1 MLDDWKINWEWRDLP
16 PEVWDFI
23 KAHKF
28 FGMIIPK
35 EYGGLGFSPYA
46 HSEVVRKI
54 SSRSLAAAVTV
65 MVPNSLGPGELLM
78 RFGTKEQQQR
88 WLPRLADGRDIPCFG
103 LTSPEAGSDA
113 ASMIDSGII
122 CKGNFEGR
130 EVLGLRLNW
139 HKRYITLGP
148 VATLLGLA
156 FKAYDPDHLVGQQEE
171 LGITVALI
179 PTHLPGVEIGHRHL
193 PAMQVFQNGPNWGRD
208 VFIPMDYIIGGQERL
223 GQGWKMLMT
232 ALAAGRGISLPSLSA
247 AGAAYAA
254 RTTGAYAR
262 IREQFNIPIGKFE
275 GIEEPLARIAGTAY
289 LLDAAR
295 RLTCAALNQG
305 HHPAVISGI
314 MKLQATERMRIAID
328 DAMDI
333 HGGKAV
339 IDGPQNYMG
348 NLYRSVPV
356 GITVEGAN
364 ILTRNL
370 IVFGQGAIR
379 AHPYL
384 LRGDERARRRR
395 TAPRGSTPST
405 RRSGNMSATASP
417 RCSGPGAAA
426 GAAACSSPAP
436 DAGEATGFYRQLSRY
451 SSAFALCADMALLT
465 LGGALKRKEMLS
477 ARFGDILSELY
488 LLSAALKRWQDEGR
502 QAADF
507 AALEWC
513 MASGFRTIENRFAE
527 ILANLPNR
535 FVAVI
540 LKFLI
545 QPFGARVLGPSD
557 RVVHQC
563 AQLVLEPSAARDRLT
578 PDLSHVDDDRGVAR
592 LEKAFLLVT
601 GAEDIA
607 RKMRA
612 AHIHDWQGGA
622 SRRASSRKAEG
633 EQIAAA
639 HEAVAKVIEVDD
651 FAPEALSPIY
661 KKPADVHQFF
671 QELGETE
678 GGKLMARPVYIIDG
692 SRTPFLKARSG
703 PGPFTPVDL
712 AVQCGRP
719 LLARQPFAPDAFDQV
734 ILGCVNVIADE
745 MNPARVAALRLGM
758 GEAMVAFTVQINC
771 GSGMQSI
778 DTGLSLHPRR
788 RLGSDPGRR
797 RGSAELRAAGL
808 AAAGRALVRGPGRRQ
823 GHSAARSGG
832 DRESAPGLFQAD
844 HRPRARA
851 DRSDHRTQHGADR
864 RSGRPSL
871 RHHPRAIGCLCGRKP
886 QAAGQRAGARFSQ
899 GRGRDRVRAR
909 RQILRS

>member
-1 MLDDWKINWEWRDLP
+1 MNFRRDYITKPIFGLARGVLPAMSDTEREALEAGDVWWDADLFTGNPDWSKLLAFAPATLTDEEKAFLHGPVDELCVMLDEWKINWEWRDLP

-23 KAHKF
+23 KRKKF

-35 EYGGLGFSPYA
+35 EFGGLGFSPYA
-46 HSEVVRKI
+46 HSEVVRKL
-54 SSRSLAAAVTV
+54 SSRSLTAAVTV

-78 RFGTKEQQQR
+78 RFGTREQQDK

-156 FKAYDPDHLVGQQEE
+156 FKAYDPDHLVGEEDE

-179 PTHLPGVEIGHRHL
+179 PTRLPGVSIGRRHL
-193 PAMQVFQNGPNWGRD
+193 PAMQVFQNGPNRGRD
-208 VFIPMDYIIGGQERL
+208 VFIPLDYIIGGKERL

-262 IREQFNIPIGKFE
+262 IREQFGISISRFE

-295 RLTCAALNQG
+295 RLTCAALNEG

-314 MKLQATERMRIAID
+314 MKLHATERMRIAID

-333 HGGKAV
+333 HGGKAI
-339 IDGPQNYMG
+339 IDGPQNYLG
-348 NLYRSVPV
+348 ELYRSVPV

-384 LRGDERARRRR
+384 LEEMNALRDADHDRGLTAFDTAFWKHVGHSFATMFRAW
-395 TAPRGSTPST
+395 G
-405 RRSGNMSATASP
+405 RSWTGGLFA
-417 RCSGPGAAA
+417 
-426 GAAACSSPAP
+426 PAP
-436 DAGEATGFYRQLSRY
+436 DAGEATGFYRRLSRHAA
-451 SSAFALCADMALLT
+451 AFALCADMALLT

-502 QAADF
+502 QKEDF

-513 MASGFRTIENRFAE
+513 MAAGFKTIESRFAE

-540 LKFLI
+540 LGFMI
-545 QPFGARVLGPSD
+545 QPFGARSVGPSD

-563 AQLVLEPSAARDRLT
+563 AQLVLSPSAARERLT
-578 PDLSHVDDDRGVAR
+578 PDLAFVDDDRGIAR
-592 LEKAFLLVT
+592 LEKAFRLVT
-601 GAEDIA
+601 EAEDAAKRLHAA
-607 RKMRA
+607 RL
-612 AHIHDWQGGA
+612 HDWKEAVKRGVITE
-622 SRRASSRKAEG
+622 SEG
-633 EQIAAA
+633 EKLAAA
-639 HEAVAKVIEVDD
+639 REAVAKVIDVDD

-661 KKPADVHQFF
+661 KKSADVHQFF
-671 QELGETE
+671 QELGE
-678 GGKLMARPVYIIDG
+678 
-692 SRTPFLKARSG
+692 
-703 PGPFTPVDL
+703 
-712 AVQCGRP
+712 Q
-719 LLARQPFAPDAFDQV
+719 
-734 ILGCVNVIADE
+734 
-745 MNPARVAALRLGM
+745 
-758 GEAMVAFTVQINC
+758 
-771 GSGMQSI
+771 
-778 DTGLSLHPRR
+778 
-788 RLGSDPGRR
+788 
-797 RGSAELRAAGL
+797 RAA
-808 AAAGRALVRGPGRRQ
+808 
-823 GHSAARSGG
+823 S
-832 DRESAPGLFQAD
+832 
-844 HRPRARA
+844 
-851 DRSDHRTQHGADR
+851 
-864 RSGRPSL
+864 
-871 RHHPRAIGCLCGRKP
+871 
-886 QAAGQRAGARFSQ
+886 
-899 GRGRDRVRAR
+899 
-909 RQILRS
+909 

>member
-1 MLDDWKINWEWRDLP
+1 MSFRRDFISKPIFSFARNVLPPMSDTEREALEAGDVWWDADLFTGSPDWSKLLANPPATLTEEEKAFLNGPVDELCAMLDEWKIFWEWRDLP
-16 PEVWDFI
+16 PEVWEFI
-23 KAHKF
+23 KQKKF

-35 EYGGLGFSPYA
+35 EFGGLGFSPYA
-46 HSEVVRKI
+46 HSEVVRKL
-54 SSRSLAAAVTV
+54 SSRSIAAAVTV

-78 RFGTKEQQQR
+78 RFGTKEQQDK

-130 EVLGLRLNW
+130 EVLGLKLNW

-156 FKAYDPDHLVGQQEE
+156 FKAYDPDHLVGDEEE

-179 PTHLPGVEIGHRHL
+179 PTDLPGVKIGPRHL

-208 VFIPMDYIIGGQERL
+208 VFIPLDYIIGGKERL
-223 GQGWKMLMT
+223 GEGWKILMT
-232 ALAAGRGISLPSLSA
+232 ALAAGRGISLPSQSA

-262 IREQFNIPIGKFE
+262 VREQFGISISRFE

-295 RLTCAALNQG
+295 RLTCAALNAG

-314 MKLQATERMRIAID
+314 MKLQATSRMRIAVD

-339 IDGPQNYMG
+339 IDGPQNYIG
-348 NLYRSVPV
+348 NLYRAVPV

-384 LRGDERARRRR
+384 LDEMNALRDDDRERGLDAFDRAFWKHVGHTFANLFRAWGRNW
-395 TAPRGSTPST
+395 TFGLFA
-405 RRSGNMSATASP
+405 
-417 RCSGPGAAA
+417 
-426 GAAACSSPAP
+426 PAP
-436 DAGEATGFYRQLSRY
+436 NAGEATRFYRQLSRY
-451 SSAFALCADMALLT
+451 SSAFALAADMALLT

-502 QAADF
+502 QKEDF

-513 MASGFRTIENRFAE
+513 MASGFRTIENRLAE
-527 ILANLPNR
+527 ICANLPNR
-535 FVAVI
+535 FVGVL
-540 LKFLI
+540 LKFLV

-578 PDLSHVDDDRGVAR
+578 ADLAHVEDGGGKAR
-592 LEKAFLLVT
+592 LEKAFVLVAAT
-601 GAEDIA
+601 EEIA
-607 RKMRA
+607 RRMHA
-612 AHIHDWQGGA
+612 ARLHDVADGVKKGVITQSEA
-622 SRRASSRKAEG
+622 DRL
-633 EQIAAA
+633 AAA

-651 FAPEALSPIY
+651 FAPETLSPIY
-661 KKPADVHQFF
+661 RKTAGVHQFF
-671 QELGETE
+671 QELGE
-678 GGKLMARPVYIIDG
+678 
-692 SRTPFLKARSG
+692 
-703 PGPFTPVDL
+703 
-712 AVQCGRP
+712 Q
-719 LLARQPFAPDAFDQV
+719 
-734 ILGCVNVIADE
+734 
-745 MNPARVAALRLGM
+745 
-758 GEAMVAFTVQINC
+758 
-771 GSGMQSI
+771 
-778 DTGLSLHPRR
+778 
-788 RLGSDPGRR
+788 
-797 RGSAELRAAGL
+797 RAA
-808 AAAGRALVRGPGRRQ
+808 
-823 GHSAARSGG
+823 S
-832 DRESAPGLFQAD
+832 
-844 HRPRARA
+844 
-851 DRSDHRTQHGADR
+851 
-864 RSGRPSL
+864 
-871 RHHPRAIGCLCGRKP
+871 
-886 QAAGQRAGARFSQ
+886 
-899 GRGRDRVRAR
+899 
-909 RQILRS
+909 

>member
-1 MLDDWKINWEWRDLP
+1 MSAFRRDFITKPIFSFARGVLPSMSDTEREALEAGDVWWDADLFTGDPDWQKLLAHAPAMLSAEEKAFLAGPVDELCAMLDDWKITWEWRDLP
-16 PEVWDFI
+16 PEVWDYI
-23 KAHKF
+23 KRQKF

-35 EYGGLGFSPYA
+35 EFGGLAFSPYA

-54 SSRSLAAAVTV
+54 STRSITAAVTV

-78 RFGTKEQQQR
+78 RFGTKEQQER
-88 WLPRLADGRDIPCFG
+88 WLPRLADGRDVPCFG

-113 ASMIDSGII
+113 ASMVDTGII
-122 CKGNFEGR
+122 CKGEFEGR
-130 EVLGLRLNW
+130 EVLGLKLNW

-156 FKAYDPDHLVGQQEE
+156 FKAYDPDHLVGQQDE

-179 PTHLPGVEIGHRHL
+179 PTHLPGVEIGRRHL

-208 VFIPMDYIIGGQERL
+208 VFIPLDYIIGGQERL

-262 IREQFNIPIGKFE
+262 IREQFGIPIGKFE

-305 HHPAVISGI
+305 THPAVISGI

-348 NLYRSVPV
+348 SLYRAVPV

-384 LRGDERARRRR
+384 LEEMNALKDDDRARGLDTFDKTLWKHVGHTVANLFR
-395 TAPRGSTPST
+395 AWG
-405 RRSGNMSATASP
+405 RSWTFGLFAS
-417 RCSGPGAAA
+417 
-426 GAAACSSPAP
+426 AP
-436 DAGEATGFYRQLSRY
+436 DAGDATRFYRQLSRY

-488 LLSAALKRWQDEGR
+488 LLCAALKRWDEEGR
-502 QAADF
+502 QQADF

-513 MASGFRTIENRFAE
+513 MASGFRTIETRFAE

-535 FVAVI
+535 FVAG
-540 LKFLI
+540 FLTFVI

-563 AQLVLEPSAARDRLT
+563 AQLILEPSAARDRLT
-578 PDLSHVDDDRGVAR
+578 SDLSHVEDDGGRAR

-601 GAEDIA
+601 AAEDVTK
-607 RKMRA
+607 KMRA
-612 AHIHDWQGGA
+612 ARLHDWQDAVKKGVITQ
-622 SRRASSRKAEG
+622 SEG
-633 EQIAAA
+633 ERIAAA
-639 HEAVAKVIEVDD
+639 REAVAKVIEVDD

-661 KKPADVHQFF
+661 KKSADVHQFF
-671 QELGETE
+671 QELGE
-678 GGKLMARPVYIIDG
+678 
-692 SRTPFLKARSG
+692 
-703 PGPFTPVDL
+703 
-712 AVQCGRP
+712 Q
-719 LLARQPFAPDAFDQV
+719 
-734 ILGCVNVIADE
+734 
-745 MNPARVAALRLGM
+745 
-758 GEAMVAFTVQINC
+758 
-771 GSGMQSI
+771 
-778 DTGLSLHPRR
+778 
-788 RLGSDPGRR
+788 
-797 RGSAELRAAGL
+797 RAA
-808 AAAGRALVRGPGRRQ
+808 
-823 GHSAARSGG
+823 S
-832 DRESAPGLFQAD
+832 
-844 HRPRARA
+844 
-851 DRSDHRTQHGADR
+851 
-864 RSGRPSL
+864 
-871 RHHPRAIGCLCGRKP
+871 
-886 QAAGQRAGARFSQ
+886 
-899 GRGRDRVRAR
+899 
-909 RQILRS
+909 

>member
-1 MLDDWKINWEWRDLP
+1 MSFRRDYITRPIFSFARGVLPSMSDTEREALEAGDVWWDADLFTGDPDWSKLLAYPQARLTDEERAFLNGPVDQLCAMLDEWKINWEWRDLP
-16 PEVWDFI
+16 PQAWDFI
-23 KAHKF
+23 KKNRF

-35 EYGGLGFSPYA
+35 EHGGLGFSPYA

-78 RFGTKEQQQR
+78 RFGTKEQQDR

-122 CKGNFEGR
+122 CKGQFEGR

-148 VATLLGLA
+148 VSTLLGLA
-156 FKAYDPDHLVGQQEE
+156 FKAYDPDHLVGSEEE

-193 PAMQVFQNGPNWGRD
+193 PSMQVFQNGPNWGRD

-247 AGAAYAA
+247 AGAAYSA
-254 RTTGAYAR
+254 RVTGAYAR
-262 IREQFNIPIGKFE
+262 IREQFGISISKFE
-275 GIEEPLARIAGTAY
+275 GVEEPLARIAGTAY

-305 HHPAVISGI
+305 SHPAVISGI
-314 MKLQATERMRIAID
+314 MKLHATERMRIVID

-348 NLYRSVPV
+348 NLYRAVPV

-364 ILTRNL
+364 ILTRSL

-384 LRGDERARRRR
+384 LDEMNALRDSDRARGLEAFDKAFWKHVGHSFKTLFR
-395 TAPRGSTPST
+395 AWG
-405 RRSGNMSATASP
+405 RSWTGGIWATV
-417 RCSGPGAAA
+417 
-426 GAAACSSPAP
+426 P

-502 QAADF
+502 QKEDF

-527 ILANLPNR
+527 ILGNLPNR

-563 AQLVLEPSAARDRLT
+563 AALILEPSAARERLT
-578 PDLSHVDDDRGVAR
+578 PDLSHVDDDRGLAR
-592 LEKAFLLVT
+592 LEKAFRLVADT
-601 GAEDIA
+601 ESIRRQLHAA
-607 RKMRA
+607 R
-612 AHIHDWQGGA
+612 IHDWREAVKKGVITQGD
-622 SRRASSRKAEG
+622 G
-633 EQIAAA
+633 EKIAAA
-639 HEAVAKVIEVDD
+639 HDAVMKVIEVDD

-661 KKPADVHQFF
+661 KKSADVHQFF
-671 QELGETE
+671 QELGE
-678 GGKLMARPVYIIDG
+678 
-692 SRTPFLKARSG
+692 
-703 PGPFTPVDL
+703 
-712 AVQCGRP
+712 Q
-719 LLARQPFAPDAFDQV
+719 
-734 ILGCVNVIADE
+734 
-745 MNPARVAALRLGM
+745 
-758 GEAMVAFTVQINC
+758 
-771 GSGMQSI
+771 
-778 DTGLSLHPRR
+778 
-788 RLGSDPGRR
+788 
-797 RGSAELRAAGL
+797 RAA
-808 AAAGRALVRGPGRRQ
+808 
-823 GHSAARSGG
+823 S
-832 DRESAPGLFQAD
+832 
-844 HRPRARA
+844 
-851 DRSDHRTQHGADR
+851 
-864 RSGRPSL
+864 
-871 RHHPRAIGCLCGRKP
+871 
-886 QAAGQRAGARFSQ
+886 
-899 GRGRDRVRAR
+899 
-909 RQILRS
+909 

>member
-1 MLDDWKINWEWRDLP
+1 MNSLRRDFITKPIFSWARTVLPLMSETEREALEAGDVWWDAELFTGNPDWGKLIVNPPATLTAEEKAFLVGPVDELCAMLDDWKITFEWRDLP

-23 KAHKF
+23 KRQKF

-35 EYGGLGFSPYA
+35 EHGGLGFSPYA

-54 SSRSLAAAVTV
+54 STRSLAAAVTV

-78 RFGTKEQQQR
+78 RFGTREQQER

-113 ASMIDSGII
+113 ASMVDTGII
-122 CKGNFEGR
+122 CKGTFEGR
-130 EVLGLRLNW
+130 EVLGLKLNW

-156 FKAYDPDHLVGQQEE
+156 FKAYDPDHLVGPVEDI
-171 LGITVALI
+171 GITVALI
-179 PTHLPGVEIGHRHL
+179 PTDLPGVTIGRRHL
-193 PAMQVFQNGPNWGRD
+193 PAMQVFQNGPNWGHD
-208 VFIPMDYIIGGQERL
+208 VFIPLDYIIGGQARL

-247 AGAAYAA
+247 AGAALAA
-254 RTTGAYAR
+254 RTSGAYAR
-262 IREQFNIPIGKFE
+262 IREQFNVPIGKFE

-333 HGGKAV
+333 HAGKAV

-348 NLYRSVPV
+348 SLYRSVPV

-384 LRGDERARRRR
+384 LAEMNALADEDHGRGLDAFDTAFWKHVGHSVTTLFRAWGRSW
-395 TAPRGSTPST
+395 TFGVFAPAPE
-405 RRSGNMSATASP
+405 
-417 RCSGPGAAA
+417 A
-426 GAAACSSPAP
+426 GAAS
-436 DAGEATGFYRQLSRY
+436 GFYRQLSRY
-451 SSAFALCADMALLT
+451 SAAFALCADMALLT

-488 LLSAALKRWQDEGR
+488 LLSAACKRWEEEGR
-502 QAADF
+502 QAADL
-507 AALEWC
+507 AVLEWC
-513 MASGFRTIENRFAE
+513 MADGFKTIENRFAE
-527 ILANLPNR
+527 IVANLPSR
-535 FVAVI
+535 FVGIV
-540 LKFLI
+540 LKLLI

-578 PDLSHVDDDRGVAR
+578 PDIAHVDDDGGLAR
-592 LEKAFLLVT
+592 LEKAFVLVT
-601 GAEDIA
+601 AAEEIA
-607 RKMRA
+607 KRMRA
-612 AHIHDWQGGA
+612 AHLRDWREAVKKGVITQG
-622 SRRASSRKAEG
+622 EG
-633 EQIAAA
+633 EQLAAA

-671 QELGETE
+671 QELGE
-678 GGKLMARPVYIIDG
+678 
-692 SRTPFLKARSG
+692 
-703 PGPFTPVDL
+703 
-712 AVQCGRP
+712 Q
-719 LLARQPFAPDAFDQV
+719 
-734 ILGCVNVIADE
+734 
-745 MNPARVAALRLGM
+745 
-758 GEAMVAFTVQINC
+758 
-771 GSGMQSI
+771 
-778 DTGLSLHPRR
+778 
-788 RLGSDPGRR
+788 
-797 RGSAELRAAGL
+797 RAA
-808 AAAGRALVRGPGRRQ
+808 
-823 GHSAARSGG
+823 S
-832 DRESAPGLFQAD
+832 
-844 HRPRARA
+844 
-851 DRSDHRTQHGADR
+851 
-864 RSGRPSL
+864 
-871 RHHPRAIGCLCGRKP
+871 
-886 QAAGQRAGARFSQ
+886 
-899 GRGRDRVRAR
+899 
-909 RQILRS
+909 

>member
-1 MLDDWKINWEWRDLP
+1 MSFRRDYMTKPIFSWARGVLPTMSDTEREALEAGDVWWDADLFTGNPDWSKLLAFAPARLTDEEQAFLHGPVDELCRMLDEWKINWEWRDLP
-16 PEVWDFI
+16 PEVWAFI
-23 KAHKF
+23 KAKKF
-28 FGMIIPK
+28 FGMIIPR
-35 EYGGLGFSPYA
+35 EFGGLGFSPYA

-54 SSRSLAAAVTV
+54 SSRSLTAAVTV

-78 RFGTKEQQQR
+78 RFGTKEQQDK
-88 WLPRLADGRDIPCFG
+88 WLPRLASGQDIPCFG

-113 ASMIDSGII
+113 ASMIDTGII

-156 FKAYDPDHLVGQQEE
+156 FKAYDPDHLVGSEEE

-179 PTHLPGVEIGHRHL
+179 PTHLPGVSIGHRHL

-208 VFIPMDYIIGGQERL
+208 VFIPLDYIIGGQERL

-262 IREQFNIPIGKFE
+262 IREQFGISISKFE

-295 RLTCAALNQG
+295 RLTCAALNEG

-314 MKLQATERMRIAID
+314 MKLHATERMRIAID

-339 IDGPQNYMG
+339 IDGPQNYLG
-348 NLYRSVPV
+348 GLYRSVPV

-384 LRGDERARRRR
+384 LQEMNALGETDRDKGLTAFDTAFWKHVGHSFATMFRAW
-395 TAPRGSTPST
+395 G
-405 RRSGNMSATASP
+405 RSWSFGLFA
-417 RCSGPGAAA
+417 
-426 GAAACSSPAP
+426 PAP
-436 DAGEATGFYRQLSRY
+436 DAGDATEFYRQLSRY

-465 LGGALKRKEMLS
+465 LGGALKRKGMLS

-502 QAADF
+502 QKEDVP
-507 AALEWC
+507 ALQWC
-513 MASGFRTIENRFAE
+513 MASGFKTIENRFAE
-527 ILANLPNR
+527 IFANMPNR
-535 FVAVI
+535 PVAWL

-545 QPFGARVLGPSD
+545 QPFGARVTGPSD
-557 RVVHQC
+557 RVVQQC
-563 AQLVLEPSAARDRLT
+563 AQLVLSPSAARDRLT
-578 PDLSHVDDDRGVAR
+578 PDLAFVEDDGGIAR
-592 LEKAFLLVT
+592 LEKAFRLVT
-601 GAEDIA
+601 ETEDA
-607 RKMRA
+607 AKQLRA
-612 AHIHDWQGGA
+612 ARLHDWKDAVKKGVITEA
-622 SRRASSRKAEG
+622 DG
-633 EQIAAA
+633 EKLAAA

-661 KKPADVHQFF
+661 KKSADVHQFF
-671 QELGETE
+671 QELGE
-678 GGKLMARPVYIIDG
+678 
-692 SRTPFLKARSG
+692 
-703 PGPFTPVDL
+703 
-712 AVQCGRP
+712 Q
-719 LLARQPFAPDAFDQV
+719 
-734 ILGCVNVIADE
+734 
-745 MNPARVAALRLGM
+745 
-758 GEAMVAFTVQINC
+758 
-771 GSGMQSI
+771 
-778 DTGLSLHPRR
+778 
-788 RLGSDPGRR
+788 
-797 RGSAELRAAGL
+797 RAA
-808 AAAGRALVRGPGRRQ
+808 
-823 GHSAARSGG
+823 S
-832 DRESAPGLFQAD
+832 
-844 HRPRARA
+844 
-851 DRSDHRTQHGADR
+851 
-864 RSGRPSL
+864 
-871 RHHPRAIGCLCGRKP
+871 
-886 QAAGQRAGARFSQ
+886 
-899 GRGRDRVRAR
+899 
-909 RQILRS
+909 